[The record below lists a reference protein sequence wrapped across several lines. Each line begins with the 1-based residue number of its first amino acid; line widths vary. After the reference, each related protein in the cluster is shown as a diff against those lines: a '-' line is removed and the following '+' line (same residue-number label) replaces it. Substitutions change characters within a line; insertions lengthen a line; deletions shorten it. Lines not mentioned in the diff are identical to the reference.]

1 MHWLLANE
9 YARSGGRGEPMG
21 LEFIFSLEPLAAFIL
36 LGQCLWPLLS
46 LGTTSTESGQGLN
59 VWSPQQTQDCI
70 VFPVFYS
77 VGWLLDTFYSG
88 NSRR

>member
-36 LGQCLWPLLS
+36 LGQARDS
-46 LGTTSTESGQGLN
+46 MSGLH
-59 VWSPQQTQDCI
+59 SKPKI
-70 VFPVFYS
+70 V
-77 VGWLLDTFYSG
+77 
-88 NSRR
+88 